1 MPAPVLRL
9 IHRTYATLDFSS
21 LLPKSIPLLYFLLL
35 LPLLFSLFT
44 PSLLSSSPLS
54 SLSSSHVTSLL
65 SISLVFS
72 SFHFLKIRFQS
83 YWLCLLIS
91 GRLFYG
97 FDVIAQIKVS
107 LALSLTLSLFYPISL
122 SRQLFFSLS
131 FCFTSL
137 YIPVYPYLGAR

>member
-9 IHRTYATLDFSS
+9 IHSTYATLDFSS

-35 LPLLFSLFT
+35 PLLFSLFT
-44 PSLLSSSPLS
+44 PTFLSLHPFS
-54 SLSSSHVTSLL
+54 SLSSSHFTSLL

-107 LALSLTLSLFYPISL
+107 LALSLTLSLFYSISL
-122 SRQLFFSLS
+122 SLVNYFFPSLFALHLFISL
-131 FCFTSL
+131 FIL
-137 YIPVYPYLGAR
+137 I